1 MQGKLT
7 FGNAFQ
13 DSGVTGACDAGPTDA
28 ENGSNDTD
36 NGSKVISE
44 TSNGSSAD
52 APLVAA
58 GALPPSESM
67 KLT

>member
-1 MQGKLT
+1 MQGELT
-7 FGNAFQ
+7 FGNSFQ
-13 DSGVTGACDAGPTDA
+13 DSGVPGASGTGPIDA